1 MEPHELVKLVMLVM
15 AQQILVIFALYTKAT
30 GASLTEKLR
39 VTSTGNVGLGTT
51 APLLKLDVAG
61 SGRFT
66 GAPMT
71 SVLTG
76 SIDAIAST
84 TVTGVGTLFTTEL
97 VVGDRITITGETRTV
112 TAIATNTSLTVD
124 TATTDTLNDTTPD
137 KLAAIFI
144 TRLSGNAIGMV
155 QNDPRQR
162 RDRDDGTS
170 PFGSFSFSFGFN
182 HPCLGSS
189 KSSQ

>member
-1 MEPHELVKLVMLVM
+1 MSLVL
-15 AQQILVIFALYTKAT
+15 ADSPGAT
-30 GASLTEKLR
+30 
-39 VTSTGNVGLGTT
+39 
-51 APLLKLDVAG
+51 
-61 SGRFT
+61 
-66 GAPMT
+66 T

-144 TRLSGNAIGMV
+144 TRLSSNAIGMV
-155 QNDPRQR
+155 QNDLGNVGI
-162 RDRDDGTS
+162 GTTGPNQKLHVYAATGNVFAS
-170 PFGSFSFSFGFN
+170 LQTGNTSRAQYLAGHDQNTAYFGVESTAAATFTGTLANLCFIWF
-182 HPCLGSS
+182 
-189 KSSQ
+189 